1 VVDTAPAVPDTVPD
15 SPPDTPS
22 TPPAAPVVAI
32 TVDDDLLHIA
42 PPAEVLAHLADEAG
56 GPGAVDPLTW
66 EFFAAD
72 GTVLSKV
79 TDQATAR
86 TTLEPD
92 AEATPPTDLDRQ
104 LLVDRIDAFLARVQ
118 VQLDRDLQTGMV
130 AEHRRVPR
138 LSGELPEV
146 VAGLA
151 AVLQVPVTI
160 TQPDSRNWVHNLG
173 HRLRGR

>member
-1 VVDTAPAVPDTVPD
+1 VVDTAPAVPDTPEVPD
-15 SPPDTPS
+15 I
-22 TPPAAPVVAI
+22 PPAAPVVAI

-42 PPAEVLAHLADEAG
+42 PPTEVLAHLADEAG
-56 GPGAVDPLTW
+56 GPGALDPLTW

-72 GTVLSKV
+72 GTVLSQV
-79 TDQATAR
+79 TDQATAGVR
-86 TTLEPD
+86 LEPD
-92 AEATPPTDLDRQ
+92 PEATPPTELDRQ
-104 LLVDRIDAFLARVQ
+104 LLLDRIDAFLARAQ

-138 LSGELPEV
+138 LSGDLPDV

-151 AVLQVPVTI
+151 AVLHVPVTI
-160 TQPDSRNWVHNLG
+160 TQPDSRSWVHNLG

>member
-1 VVDTAPAVPDTVPD
+1 VVDTAPAVPYTEPAVPD
-15 SPPDTPS
+15 

-42 PPAEVLAHLADEAG
+42 QPAEVLAHLADEAG
-56 GPGAVDPLTW
+56 GPGAVDPSTW

-72 GTVLSKV
+72 GTVLSQV
-79 TDQATAR
+79 TDQSTAKV
-86 TTLEPD
+86 TLEPD
-92 AEATPPTDLDRQ
+92 PEATPPTDLDRQ
-104 LLVDRIDAFLARVQ
+104 LLLDRIDAFLARVQ

-138 LSGELPEV
+138 LSGELPDV

-151 AVLQVPVTI
+151 AVLLVPVTI

>member
-1 VVDTAPAVPDTVPD
+1 VVDTAPAVPDTE
-15 SPPDTPS
+15 PDTPA

-42 PPAEVLAHLADEAG
+42 APTEVLAHLADEAG

-72 GTVLSKV
+72 GTVLSQV

-86 TTLEPD
+86 VTLEPD
-92 AEATPPTDLDRQ
+92 PEATPPTDLDRQ
-104 LLVDRIDAFLARVQ
+104 LLLDRIDAFLARAQ

-138 LSGELPEV
+138 LSGDLPDV

-151 AVLQVPVTI
+151 AVLHVPVTI
-160 TQPDSRNWVHNLG
+160 TQPDSRSWVHNLG

>member
-1 VVDTAPAVPDTVPD
+1 VVDTAPAVPDTE
-15 SPPDTPS
+15 PDTPDP
-22 TPPAAPVVAI
+22 PPATPVVAI

-42 PPAEVLAHLADEAG
+42 APTDVLAHLADEAG
-56 GPGAVDPLTW
+56 GPGVVDSLTW

-72 GTVLSKV
+72 GTVLSQV
-79 TDQATAR
+79 TDQATAKV
-86 TTLEPD
+86 TLEPD
-92 AEATPPTDLDRQ
+92 PEATPPTDLDRQ
-104 LLVDRIDAFLARVQ
+104 LLLDRIDAFLSRAQ

-138 LSGELPEV
+138 LSGDLPDV

-151 AVLQVPVTI
+151 AVLHVPVTI
-160 TQPDSRNWVHNLG
+160 TQPDSRSWVHNLG

>member
-1 VVDTAPAVPDTVPD
+1 MVDTAPAVPDTAEPA
-15 SPPDTPS
+15 DTPTRRPPLPSSRSPS
-22 TPPAAPVVAI
+22 TTTCCTSHRPRRCSRTSRTKRAGPVRS
-32 TVDDDLLHIA
+32 TR
-42 PPAEVLAHLADEAG
+42 
-56 GPGAVDPLTW
+56 LTW

-72 GTVLSKV
+72 GTVLSQV
-79 TDQATAR
+79 TDQATAKV
-86 TTLEPD
+86 TLEPD
-92 AEATPPTDLDRQ
+92 PEATPPTDLDRQ
-104 LLVDRIDAFLARVQ
+104 LLLDRIDAFLARVQ

-138 LSGELPEV
+138 LSGELPDV

>member
-1 VVDTAPAVPDTVPD
+1 MVDTAPAVPDTVPD
-15 SPPDTPS
+15 PPEVPD

-42 PPAEVLAHLADEAG
+42 PPTEVLAHLADEAG
-56 GPGAVDPLTW
+56 GPAAVDPLTW

-72 GTVLSKV
+72 GTVLSQV
-79 TDQATAR
+79 TDQATAAVR
-86 TTLEPD
+86 LESDP
-92 AEATPPTDLDRQ
+92 EATPPTDLDRQ
-104 LLVDRIDAFLARVQ
+104 LLLDRIDAFLARAQ

-138 LSGELPEV
+138 LSGDLPDV

-151 AVLQVPVTI
+151 AVLHVPVTI
-160 TQPDSRNWVHNLG
+160 TQPDSRSWVHNLG